1 MINLVKTN
9 SENIDF
15 INLIKKLDKNLHEI
29 NGEEQLLFND
39 FKIVSLSFLTK
50 DAAKPT
56 FAFGFTLESVKS
68 SIFCNYSS
76 L

>member
-39 FKIVSLSFLTK
+39 FNK
-50 DAAKPT
+50 
-56 FAFGFTLESVKS
+56 KS
-68 SIFCNYSS
+68 APY
-76 L
+76 